1 MTVVSPQAAEE
12 RSTRSVWLG
21 AAITSAVI
29 AAGTAVAVWTVPD
42 APTPSNVAESFI
54 HARFTGDFR
63 AAWDLLCR
71 ETRSQLGDFPSFA
84 EQVARTNLNSALPSD
99 IDISAREVMVQPTT
113 PLKVNVGAV
122 VTSEERNYD
131 RFQVWLELLEQ
142 DGQFRVCDDGP
153 WVR

>member
-99 IDISAREVMVQPTT
+99 IDISVREVMVQPTT

-122 VTSEERNYD
+122 VTSEERGYD
-131 RFQVWLELLEQ
+131 RLPIWLLLLEE
-142 DGQFRVCDDGP
+142 DGQFRVCDDGR